1 MAKTVFIKKLISS
14 ASQLYLFLKNK
25 YLKITNKDD
34 SQIEKIE
41 KEDKPKVITP
51 DMFDRSHLKDWH
63 NNILD
68 PAERTPEV
76 QQYIAKILAESA
88 ERKRREEEYYKEQIE
103 YEYRRARRKAKSH
116 KPSNKY
122 SSKSKKKNRYNN
134 YKKRR

>member
-1 MAKTVFIKKLISS
+1 MVKTVFIEKLISS

-25 YLKITNKDD
+25 YFKISSKDD
-34 SQIEKIE
+34 SQVE

-63 NNILD
+63 NNRLD

-76 QQYIAKILAESA
+76 QRYIANILAESA

-103 YEYRRARRKAKSH
+103 YEYRRARKKTKSH